1 MKSRNLPLSLILI
14 FTIVM
19 LAAVP
24 QKLADNTV
32 LAGFTP
38 EHSKQQLELEKK
50 FDSHLSADRMDK
62 RMKRMASK
70 PNHLGSPHQKEN
82 AEYLKSL
89 FTEWGFDA
97 EIEEF
102 KVLFPTPKERLL
114 EMTAPT
120 QFTASL
126 KETAL
131 EEDATSSIQEN
142 ALPPYNAYSADG
154 DVTAKLVYVNQG
166 VPDDYKELEKRGIS
180 VEGKIVIAR
189 YGGSWR
195 GIKPKVASEQGAVGC
210 ILYSDPIDDG
220 YGVGDTYP
228 EGSWRPQQGVQ
239 RGSVMDMPV
248 HPGDPLTPGVGAT
261 EGAERLDRDSAD
273 VILDIP
279 VLPISYADAQPL
291 LEAIEGPVAPSS
303 WRGGLP
309 ITYHIGPGAAEV
321 HLKVSFNWDMVPL
334 YNVIAKMEGSTYPD
348 QWVMR
353 GNHMDGWVFGAA
365 DPLSGIVAM
374 TEEAYAIG
382 QLAKTGW
389 KPKRTIVYSAW
400 DGEEP
405 GLIGSTEWAEQHAD
419 ELREKGVIYINS
431 DGNSRGFLNAGG
443 SHSLQHF
450 VNEVGKSVI
459 DPQTDVDVIK
469 RSRARRMVQG
479 DKEAAAGNDLPI
491 YPLGSGSDY
500 TPFLQHLGISSLNLS
515 YGGEGGGGVYHSKYD
530 SYDHYRRFGDP
541 GFAYGVALSQTAGR
555 ALLRFAEADILPYRF
570 SDMASNISSYL
581 DEIKES
587 ANSMREET
595 TYEQQLH
602 QDSAYTLAADPT
614 KTYNAP
620 EENAE
625 VPYIN
630 YTPLENAVSH
640 LKKVAKSYDEALAMQ
655 TENGLSLSEDEMK
668 EVNNLLQSA
677 EQQLTDPEGLP
688 KRPWF
693 KNQIYA
699 PGFYTGYGVKTIPGV
714 REAVEQR
721 SWEQVDKQV
730 STASEAINRY
740 ADRIAEAAELM
751 Q

>member
-1 MKSRNLPLSLILI
+1 MNHSKIPFSLIVILTLFI
-14 FTIVM
+14 

-24 QKLADNTV
+24 LNLADEV

-38 EHSKQQLELEKK
+38 EHSKEQLELEKK
-50 FDSHLSADRMDK
+50 FDSHLSVERMEK

-89 FTEWGFDA
+89 FASWGFDA
-97 EIEEF
+97 RIEEF

-120 QFTASL
+120 QFKASL
-126 KETAL
+126 RETAL
-131 EEDATSSIQEN
+131 DEDATSSIQEN

-154 DVTAKLVYVNQG
+154 DVTAELVYVNQG
-166 VPDDYKELEKRGIS
+166 VPGDYKELEKRGIS

-195 GIKPKVASEQGAVGC
+195 GIKPKVAYEHGAVGC
-210 ILYSDPIDDG
+210 ILYSDPKDDG
-220 YGVGDTYP
+220 YGIGDTYP

-239 RGSVMDMPV
+239 RGSVLDMPV
-248 HPGDPLTPGVGAT
+248 RPGDPLTPGVGAT
-261 EGAERLDRDSAD
+261 EDAKRLARDSSE
-273 VILDIP
+273 VILKIP

-291 LEAIEGPVAPSS
+291 LEAIEGPVAPPS

-309 ITYHIGPGAAEV
+309 ITYHIGPGAAKV
-321 HLKVSFNWDMVPL
+321 HLKVSFNWDMVSL
-334 YNVIAKMEGSTYPD
+334 YNVIAKMQGSTYPD

-365 DPLSGIVAM
+365 DPLSGNVAM

-389 KPKRTIVYSAW
+389 KPKRTIVYASW

-405 GLIGSTEWAEQHAD
+405 GLLGSTEWAEEHAD
-419 ELREKGVIYINS
+419 ELRQKGVIYINS

-450 VNEVGKSVI
+450 VNEVGHSVT

-479 DKEAAAGNDLPI
+479 DKEAAEGKDLPI

-530 SYDHYRRFGDP
+530 SYDHFRRFGDP
-541 GFAYGVALSQTAGR
+541 GFEYGVALSKTAGH

-570 SDMASNISSYL
+570 SDMATNIKSYL
-581 DEIKES
+581 DEIKDS
-587 ANSMREET
+587 ANSMRKET
-595 TYEQQLH
+595 TYEQKLH
-602 QDSAYTLAADPT
+602 EDSAYTLAADPT
-614 KTYNAP
+614 ETYNPP

-625 VPYIN
+625 VPHIN
-630 YTPLENAVSH
+630 FAPLENAVSR
-640 LKKVAKSYDEALAMQ
+640 LNKVAAAYNKALATQM
-655 TENGLSLSEDEMK
+655 ENGLSLSDAQMK
-668 EVNNLLQSA
+668 EVNNKLQSM
-677 EQQLTDPEGLP
+677 EQLLTDPEGLP

-693 KNQIYA
+693 KHQIYA
-699 PGFYTGYGVKTIPGV
+699 PGFYTGYGVKTLPGV
-714 REAVEQR
+714 REAVEQHD
-721 SWEQVDKQV
+721 WEEVDKEIAIV
-730 STASEAINRY
+730 SDAINRY
-740 ADRIAEAAELM
+740 SDQIEEVTKVM